1 MEKNSQFSGGSY
13 FLIVT
18 HFKMNL
24 NVIQIKV
31 QSNGLQI
38 EEKKKYRWAFGA
50 GVKKGYF
57 YIIQELKP

>member
-38 EEKKKYRWAFGA
+38 EEEKK
-50 GVKKGYF
+50 V
-57 YIIQELKP
+57 

>member
-1 MEKNSQFSGGSY
+1 MTSHTNKMMGKTNYSSAVRMEKNSQFSGGSY

-38 EEKKKYRWAFGA
+38 EEKKKYR
-50 GVKKGYF
+50 
-57 YIIQELKP
+57 